1 MAKATPSEAVTAFLN
16 SLPSDFRPTFFPNLS
31 AAAQRLNAATPE
43 RAATDV
49 AVMLQLLGSAA
60 FYGVDYPK
68 AKPQFPNDHAL
79 HPTWGLEWYYLA
91 CNLEVEG
98 TGGADRIG
106 VFVDLVRERAVSL
119 DVQRQSGW
127 SDEEAQI
134 VFSLASANVA
144 TRKDK
149 FTVRRRSNAHWPIK
163 APGSVAM
170 SRPGSPFL
178 FRCGP
183 DVLQSSGVS
192 VLPLNVRVDDG
203 SLLQIDLTVTSPLAP
218 EKAFFLQGDEGLVSP
233 PYPGIYYSWP
243 QLSVSGRVTASGTI
257 YPVSGVG
264 WIDHQV
270 MMHSPA
276 KPVAPPPSP
285 AQVFDGWSW
294 CGFNL
299 ADGSAFT
306 AAGFQ
311 ILGKSEPKLLVP
323 LGFHVKRSADGWQ
336 QPTRVFGDVTLGG
349 FIPMM
354 QNVEMPTDWIWN
366 VADFEFGLPQI
377 DLHAVPWYPRC
388 DVESEN
394 MVVICETPVDLRW
407 VKGGAVAGVGV
418 CETFNF
424 EPLEAYVRRALQYL
438 RSA

>member
-1 MAKATPSEAVTAFLN
+1 MAKATPSQAVTAFLN
-16 SLPSDFRPTFFPNLS
+16 ALPGDLRPAFFSNLT
-31 AAAQRLNAATPE
+31 AAAQRLDAATPE

-68 AKPQFPNDHAL
+68 TKPVFPTDHAL
-79 HPTWGLEWYYLA
+79 HPSWGLEWYYLA

-106 VFVDLVRERAVSL
+106 VFVDLVRERAVSQ
-119 DVQRQSGW
+119 DVQTRSGW
-127 SDEEAQI
+127 SDDEAQI
-134 VFSLASANVA
+134 TFSLASANVA

-149 FTVRRRSNAHWPIK
+149 FTARRRSNAQWPAK

-170 SRPGSPFL
+170 SRPGAPFL

-183 DVLQSSGVS
+183 DSLQSAGAA
-192 VLPLNVRVDDG
+192 VLPLRVRIDDG
-203 SLLQIDLTVTSPLAP
+203 WNLQIDLTVTSPLAP
-218 EKAFFLQGDEGLVSP
+218 EKAFFLQGDQGLVTVP
-233 PYPGIYYSWP
+233 NPGIYYSWP
-243 QLSVSGRVTASGTI
+243 QLSVRGSVTASGTT
-257 YPVSGVG
+257 YQVSGLG

-270 MMHSPA
+270 MMKSPA
-276 KPVAPPPSP
+276 KPVGPQPSP
-285 AQVFDGWSW
+285 AQSFDGWSW

-311 ILGKSEPKLLVP
+311 ILGKSEPRLPVP
-323 LGFHVKRSADGWQ
+323 VGLHVKRSADGWQ
-336 QPTRVFGDVTLGG
+336 APTHVVGDVTLGG
-349 FIPMM
+349 FMPMM

-366 VADFEFGLPQI
+366 VADIEIGLPQI

-394 MVVICETPVDLRW
+394 LVVICETPVDLKW
-407 VKGGAVAGVGV
+407 AKDGAPAGVGV
-418 CETFNF
+418 CETFDF
-424 EPLEAYVRRALQYL
+424 ESLEAYQKRALAYL
-438 RSA
+438 RSS